1 MKKNIFQKIL
11 SSKLLLVIG
20 ILIFINIISSYVNGF
35 IDLTGDKRFTLTEP
49 TKNLVTDI
57 DELVTTKVYLMGE
70 FPSGI
75 MSLQEATIDILKQ
88 FKKLNSNFI
97 FDFEDPSSGS
107 VEEVNARYKQ
117 LTKDGL
123 NPTSLKVFD
132 GNNYQQKVMFPYVT
146 FQIGT
151 RKVVVNL
158 LEEQFA
164 GQDDQEVLS
173 TSISLLEFKLSNALQ
188 KLLLTRKMNIV
199 FTSGQGELPLQ
210 KTYSLERDLRKF
222 YNTGRITLDSVLRI
236 DSLVDLLVI
245 AAPKTKFSL
254 QNQFKIDQYLMNGG
268 KILWLVE
275 KMAVSLDSIAKYQFY
290 IPKDNVT
297 DLDNLLFKYGAKVM
311 PNLILDLESTSIPQI
326 VGQSGDK
333 PQTMMFRWPY
343 HPVIASKSDHPI
355 VKNIDRVNMY
365 FPSEVDTVKT
375 SVYSKKTFLL
385 TTSNYSKTQ
394 FNPVRLNFEIL
405 KLDPDPRLFNKP
417 NIPVALLLE
426 GKFESFFK
434 NRLTQDFNNTL
445 SKLQMKFRE
454 ESFPTR
460 QIIISDADFMSNLVN
475 STTNE
480 AEPLGFNKWELKLY
494 KGNKDFIMNS
504 IEYLLD
510 ERQILTARSKE
521 IKLRPLDNIK
531 VNREKTFWQIFNV
544 VMPLLILTLF
554 GFFFSY
560 YRKRKYAKP
569 FNKKNEK

>member
-20 ILIFINIISSYVNGF
+20 ILVFINIISSYVSGF
-35 IDLTGDKRFTLTEP
+35 IDLTADKRFTLTEP
-49 TKNLVTDI
+49 TKNLVSNI
-57 DELVTTKVYLMGE
+57 DELVSTKVYLVGD

-75 MSLQEATIDILKQ
+75 MSLQEATTDILKQ
-88 FKKLNSNFI
+88 FKKLNNNFI
-97 FDFEDPSSGS
+97 FDFDDPSAGS

-132 GNNYQQKVMFPYVT
+132 GSNYQQKVIFPYVT

-164 GQDDQEVLS
+164 GQDEQEVLAS
-173 TSISLLEFKLSNALQ
+173 SISLLEFKLSNALQ
-188 KLLLTRKMNIV
+188 KLLLSRKMNIV

-236 DSLVDLLVI
+236 DSLVDLLMI
-245 AAPKTKFSL
+245 AAPKSKFSL

-268 KILWLVE
+268 KILWLIE
-275 KMAVSLDSIAKYQFY
+275 KMTASLDSIAKYQFY
-290 IPKDNVT
+290 IPQDIVT
-297 DLDNLLFKYGAKVM
+297 DLDNMLFKYGAKVM
-311 PNLILDLESTSIPQI
+311 PNLILDLECTSIPQI

-333 PQTMMFRWPY
+333 PQTMMFKWPY
-343 HPVIASKSDHPI
+343 HPVLASKSNHPV

-365 FPSEVDTVKT
+365 FPSEVDTIKT
-375 SVYSKKTFLL
+375 NIYSKKTFLL

-405 KLDPDPRLFNKP
+405 KADPDPRLFNKP

-434 NRLTQDFNNTL
+434 NRMTQDFSTTL
-445 SKLQMKFRE
+445 VRLNMKFKD
-454 ESFPTR
+454 ESEPTR
-460 QIIISDADFMSNLVN
+460 QIIISDADFMSNLIN
-475 STTNE
+475 SRTNE

-494 KGNKDFIMNS
+494 KGNKDFIMNA
-504 IEYLLD
+504 IEYLMD
-510 ERQILTARSKE
+510 EKQILTARSKE
-521 IKLRPLDNIK
+521 IKLRPLDIIK
-531 VNREKTFWQIFNV
+531 VDEEKTFWQIFNV
-544 VMPLLILTLF
+544 IMPLLILTIF
-554 GFFFSY
+554 GLFFSY
-560 YRKRKYAKP
+560 YRKRKYAQPIK
-569 FNKKNEK
+569 FKK